1 MNRYILLLFFF
12 MSTQVEAKLLERV
25 EAVVEGHMILKSEV
39 TSFKK
44 RLTGKKLINQNL
56 IDLVG
61 LKKKAS
67 SKVILD
73 FLILKKLLV
82 AQSTK
87 EKGSLTLQNYIKN
100 EIAQL
105 ARQNNMTAQELEKQ
119 IVSQGINFNTYKKFI
134 GESSLIRNTI
144 ERNVISQVRPDEED
158 FVSYL
163 KTNSIKGIATSYI
176 YNLDQIFIPF
186 TIKDASDLTLK
197 LNSNTFKS
205 YFEESKKYGIDA
217 ISLGEIRLTE
227 LSPQLRDVIKTYQS
241 GSVTKALKEQNGY
254 RVFYINSRK
263 TSFNI
268 PNTPQIQK
276 LQRVFYDEL
285 IKQRFKA
292 WSKTIK
298 SQYFVRINS

>member
-1 MNRYILLLFFF
+1 MA
-12 MSTQVEAKLLERV
+12 TQVEAKILERV

-39 TSFKK
+39 SSFKK

-67 SKVILD
+67 SKEVLD

-87 EKGSLTLQNYIKN
+87 EKGSLNLQDSVKN

-105 ARQNNMTAQELEKQ
+105 ARQNSMTPKELENQ
-119 IVSQGINFNTYKKFI
+119 IVSQGIDFNSYKKFI

-163 KTNSIKGIATSYI
+163 KSNNIKGIASSYI
-176 YNLDQIFIPF
+176 YNLDQIFIPL
-186 TIKDASDLTLK
+186 TLKDASDLALK
-197 LNSNTFKS
+197 MNSNNFKN
-205 YFEESKKYGIDA
+205 YFKESEKYGIDA
-217 ISLGEIRLTE
+217 TSLGDIRLTE
-227 LSPQLRDVIKTYQS
+227 LSPQLREVIKSYQA
-241 GSVTKALKEQNGY
+241 GNVTQALKEQGGF

-263 TSFNI
+263 TTFNI

-276 LQRVFYDEL
+276 LQRVFYDKL
-285 IKQRFKA
+285 IKERFKA
-292 WSKTIK
+292 WSKTIS

>member
-1 MNRYILLLFFF
+1 M
-12 MSTQVEAKLLERV
+12 TTHVEAKILERV

-39 TSFKK
+39 STFKK

-61 LKKKAS
+61 LQKKAS
-67 SKVILD
+67 SKEILD
-73 FLILKKLLV
+73 FLVLKKLLV

-87 EKGSLTLQNYIKN
+87 EKGSLSLQSYIKN

-105 ARQNNMTAQELEKQ
+105 ARQNKMTAQELEKE
-119 IVSQGINFNTYKKFI
+119 IVSQGIDFSSYKKFI

-163 KTNSIKGIATSYI
+163 KTNNIKGIATSYI
-176 YNLDQIFIPF
+176 YNLDQVFIPL
-186 TIKDASDLTLK
+186 TVKDASDLTLK
-197 LNSNTFKS
+197 INSSNFKN
-205 YFEESKKYGIDA
+205 YFKESEKYNLDA
-217 ISLGEIRLTE
+217 VSLGEIRLTE
-227 LSPQLRDVIKTYQS
+227 LSPQLRDVIKPFQA
-241 GSVTKALKEQNGY
+241 GSATQALKEQGGY
-254 RVFYINSRK
+254 RIFYINSRK

-268 PNTPQIQK
+268 PNTPEIQK
-276 LQRVFYDEL
+276 LQRVFYDKL

-292 WSKTIK
+292 WSKNIR